1 MKNLTLVIPA
11 KYESESLPIFL
22 KEISMY
28 DCQKLIVMQT
38 GDEKTYESIKDLKGY
53 EILFQKNNGYGNAL
67 IEGVEATK
75 TEFFCIINA
84 DGSMN
89 PAYLESML
97 SECNGRD
104 FVFTSRYSRDGGS
117 DDDDFV
123 TFIGNKFFSLFG
135 NIFFKLNISDILFTY
150 ILGKT
155 ESFKSLNLKFSDFR
169 ICVEIPINAK
179 KKKMSYTSIS
189 SYERS
194 RIAGKKKVNALK
206 DGFLILCAMIVL
218 FFRKKIWK
226 KKL

>member
-1 MKNLTLVIPA
+1 
-11 KYESESLPIFL
+11 
-22 KEISMY
+22 MY

-135 NIFFKLNISDILFTY
+135 NILYQSAFVSVIEIVHSCFTM
-150 ILGKT
+150 
-155 ESFKSLNLKFSDFR
+155 
-169 ICVEIPINAK
+169 A
-179 KKKMSYTSIS
+179 
-189 SYERS
+189 
-194 RIAGKKKVNALK
+194 
-206 DGFLILCAMIVL
+206 LILDVIAVFIL
-218 FFRKKIWK
+218 SFFR
-226 KKL
+226 LA